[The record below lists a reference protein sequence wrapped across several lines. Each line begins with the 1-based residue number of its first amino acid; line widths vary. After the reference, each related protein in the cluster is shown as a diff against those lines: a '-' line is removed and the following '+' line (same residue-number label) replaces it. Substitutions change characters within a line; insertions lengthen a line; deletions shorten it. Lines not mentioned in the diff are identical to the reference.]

1 MEQRL
6 PIHSRPSKGGR
17 YWICYVRT
25 PDGRRLQRAL
35 HIRDDGSPESRK
47 AAVAAFWHEQARAT
61 NGQIDR
67 EARPKKTLGKA
78 LGALAAEQ
86 AVDGLTDATK
96 HVSLWAADKL
106 LEYFGA
112 DRDVEALTR
121 QDMVDYATHARASRA
136 ASSVAIELRTFR
148 RALECIDV
156 KAPRR
161 PKLGKQKAKRQEPL
175 TQSQMRALLMA
186 ARKPKRRIVLL
197 VALSLGIRRGE
208 YDCLAEVNWESRL
221 IHVAGTK
228 TEDSDRWMP
237 IPDELF
243 EHMLAIKRTH
253 GGVWPGFPIY
263 SYSALNQIIVS
274 TAERAGLGH
283 RHWNDMRGTWS
294 TQAALRGVSA
304 AERAA
309 LQGNSEAMQVRV
321 YSQPH
326 LDAEQLRPAM
336 ENMPRMT
343 TSPSITGASPNVHL
357 AGETAERA
365 GAQASKSPGK

>member
-1 MEQRL
+1 MAKL
-6 PIHSRPSKGGR
+6 PIFSRRTKGGA
-17 YWICYVRT
+17 YWYCYVRT
-25 PDGRRLQRAL
+25 ADGRRLQRAL
-35 HIRDDGSPESRK
+35 HIRDDGSAESRK
-47 AAVAAFWHEQARAT
+47 AATASFWQEQARAT
-61 NGQIDR
+61 NGQLDR
-67 EARPKKTLGKA
+67 EARKKTLGQA
-78 LGALAAEQ
+78 LEALAAEQ
-86 AVDGLTDATK
+86 AVDGLKDATL

-106 LEYFGA
+106 LEYFGK

-121 QDMVDYATHARASRA
+121 QDMVDYAMHARATRE

-161 PKLGKQKAKRQEPL
+161 PKLGKQKAKAQEPL
-175 TQSQMRALLMA
+175 TQAEQRALLMA

-208 YDCLAEVNWESRL
+208 YACMAEVDWEKRL

-237 IPDELF
+237 IPDELY

-253 GGVWPGFPIY
+253 GGVWPGFPKY
-263 SYSALNQIIVS
+263 SYSGLNEIIVN
-274 TAERAGLGH
+274 TAARAGLGH
-283 RHWNDMRGTWS
+283 RHWNDLRGTWS
-294 TQAALRGVSA
+294 TQAALRGVSP

-309 LQGNSEAMQVRV
+309 LQGNSEAMQIRV

-326 LDAEQLRPAM
+326 LDAEALRPAVQ
-336 ENMPRMT
+336 NMPRLT
-343 TSPSITGASPNVHL
+343 VTPSITGASAN
-357 AGETAERA
+357 AGAEANAAERA
-365 GAQASKSPGK
+365 AAQGAKTHGK